1 MSDPEMT
8 LVDSVVVDVKT
19 LKTRLQNMS
28 VELDVVKIPIEEYQR
43 LRSRVE
49 AHIAEHAIADSE
61 QLGMLPGS
69 LMLGGVKFLPDGE
82 EAVDLD
88 KPLSADDEFRRAV
101 GEILEV
107 AVELQKKHQAT
118 MIYGLYVHD
127 GDTSRIDI
135 KYIGE
140 FFVALGI
147 VSQMPQAICKQQSLR
162 QQQIEREQT

>member
-101 GEILEV
+101 SKVVEV

-118 MIYGLYVHD
+118 IVYGLYVHD
-127 GDTSRIDI
+127 GEQSRIDM

-147 VSQMPQAICKQQSLR
+147 VSQMPQAICKQQALR
-162 QQQIEREQT
+162 QEQMDGEQL